1 MIISSKNQSLNSN
14 KSALQLATV
23 LKSKS
28 RTWIDCLVCSQE
40 GTPSM
45 RSQRQFLPVSSE
57 EEYFLPLDVERNK
70 NSKNTPKSKSLMV
83 TPCRSVS
90 WLLLYQL
97 WITLSMTMCINQT
110 AILNEKSAELRE
122 SCYNI
127 VKELL
132 CIYFK
137 EFSKSPEE
145 NNGRLKFR

>member
-1 MIISSKNQSLNSN
+1 MIISSKNQSLNWN

-23 LKSKS
+23 LKFKS

-40 GTPSM
+40 WTPSM
-45 RSQRQFLPVSSE
+45 RSQMQFLPVSSE
-57 EEYFLPLDVERNK
+57 EEYFLPLGVERNK
-70 NSKNTPKSKSLMV
+70 NSQNTPKSKSLMV

-97 WITLSMTMCINQT
+97 WITLYMTMCINQT
-110 AILNEKSAELRE
+110 AMLNEKSTELRE

-145 NNGRLKFR
+145 NSGRLKLR